1 MTFAPAMTFAAEGLS
16 KIFRGDRGNDSMNG
30 LGQ

>member
-16 KIFRGDRGNDSMNG
+16 KILRGDRGNDSMNR